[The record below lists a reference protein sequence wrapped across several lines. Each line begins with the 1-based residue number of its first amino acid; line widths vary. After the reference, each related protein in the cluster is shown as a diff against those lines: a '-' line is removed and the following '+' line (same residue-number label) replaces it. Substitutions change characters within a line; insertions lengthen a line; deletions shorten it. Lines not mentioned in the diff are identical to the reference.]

1 LAYSFPLVAFLPP
14 FPPNSTQLHQVI
26 GNKYEVYVEY
36 LKNDYKEGYV
46 STEDGY

>member
-1 LAYSFPLVAFLPP
+1 MTYTFLLVPSLP
-14 FPPNSTQLHQVI
+14 FQLHQVI

-46 STEDGY
+46 SEAKMGSE